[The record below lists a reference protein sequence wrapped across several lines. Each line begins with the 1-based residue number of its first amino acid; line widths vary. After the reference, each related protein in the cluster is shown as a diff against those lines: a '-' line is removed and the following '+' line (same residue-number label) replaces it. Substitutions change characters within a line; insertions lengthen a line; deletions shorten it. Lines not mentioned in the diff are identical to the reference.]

1 MTARHSTQDVTRL
14 EFWGVYMTPMILLH
28 VSIHTSHESGIHL
41 NWAAPGNKSF
51 VYRIESCISHVHLLC
66 RQLMDHCFKDRVF
79 LIRIF
84 FFFESQ
90 RLEMSRVYV
99 E

>member
-51 VYRIESCISHVHLLC
+51 IYRIESCISHVHFCVDNLWIIVL
-66 RQLMDHCFKDRVF
+66 
-79 LIRIF
+79 RIVSFEQESF
-84 FFFESQ
+84 FF
-90 RLEMSRVYV
+90 
-99 E
+99 